1 MQRPEVERRKRIRST
16 KEIVRNSDEPLVND
30 SGCVAHSSPDSRP
43 SCQPFTLVAGLLLN
57 ACGDNERN
65 SNDTKLLSVVAISRH
80 GIRSPLD
87 PLDST
92 KPNTASTNLDTLR
105 PQGFP
110 LWPGPAATPGNLSTV
125 GQQNATRLGA
135 WYRDF
140 YAAQGLL
147 PPRGS
152 CPAAGTVFVYADVYE
167 RTIQTAQGYVDGM
180 FQSEATPD
188 CGVQVVHAG
197 AQVQADPYIATAFYF
212 ATTFPTP
219 PCSVDTVVDQAAFNT
234 AIGGNT
240 SSLITK
246 YTPQLQTLQT
256 VTQCCQP
263 AACATPTPANQTPA
277 SCSLLELPTGTSV
290 DATGAV
296 ADAGG
301 SLFDVADSVTE
312 DFELQYAQGMPDT
325 NCATIQ
331 GAQCVGWGAIPP
343 GGLDD
348 MMKLHVMNID
358 LSLRLPS
365 VSQVTST
372 NLMWQLV
379 GTMDQALTGVK
390 NADMLA
396 PAAGTFT
403 LFVAHDM
410 NQSAIGAFLGDVTW
424 KAEGFQQNDPGP
436 AGALVFELHKVK
448 QSGQPIVRLFYVI
461 ATLDQ
466 MRNGTVLTLQT
477 PPQRIPLTIPACG
490 GVLDCPYDQFKT
502 FITGHVRKD
511 CLVPTPTPAS
521 AP

>member
-1 MQRPEVERRKRIRST
+1 MLMRV
-16 KEIVRNSDEPLVND
+16 
-30 SGCVAHSSPDSRP
+30 RP
-43 SCQPFTLVAGLLLN
+43 SASNVGVVLACLVAGLLLN

-110 LWPGPAATPGNLSTV
+110 LWPPPAATPGNLSTV

-188 CGVQVVHAG
+188 CGVQVVHSS
-197 AQVQADPYIATAFYF
+197 AQVDPYITTAY
-212 ATTFPTP
+212 ALLNTP
-219 PCSVDTVVDQAAFNT
+219 QCKIDTAVDWAAFNT

-240 SSLITK
+240 PSLITK
-246 YTPQLQTLQT
+246 YTAQLQTLQT

-296 ADAGG
+296 AFATGT
-301 SLFDVADSVTE
+301 LFNVADALTE
-312 DFELQYAQGMPDT
+312 DFQLQYAQGMPDT
-325 NCATIQ
+325 DCATTP
-331 GAQCVGWGAIPP
+331 GAQCVGWGSIPP

-396 PAAGTFT
+396 PAASTFT

-466 MRNGTVLTLQT
+466 MRNGTALSLQT
-477 PPQRIPLTIPACG
+477 PPQRIPLAIPACNG
-490 GVLDCPYDQFKT
+490 ALDCPYDQFKT
-502 FITGHVRKD
+502 FITGHVRQD
-511 CLVPTPTPAS
+511 CLVTPAS

>member
-1 MQRPEVERRKRIRST
+1 MRKSSS
-16 KEIVRNSDEPLVND
+16 VGLVLA
-30 SGCVAHSSPDSRP
+30 C
-43 SCQPFTLVAGLLLN
+43 LVAGLLFY
-57 ACGDNERN
+57 ACAEDERGSDNTE
-65 SNDTKLLSVVAISRH
+65 LLSVVAISRH

-92 KPNTASTNLDTLR
+92 KHTLSTNLDTLR
-105 PQGFP
+105 LQGFP
-110 LWPGPAATPGNLSTV
+110 LWPPPAATPGNLSTV

-152 CPAAGTVFVYADVYE
+152 CPAAGTVFVYADVFE

-188 CGVQVVHAG
+188 CGVQVVHSS
-197 AQVQADPYIATAFYF
+197 AQVDPYITTAY
-212 ATTFPTP
+212 TGL
-219 PCSVDTVVDQAAFNT
+219 CSVDTKVDRAAFNT

-246 YTPQLQTLQT
+246 YTAQLQTLQT

-263 AACATPTPANQTPA
+263 AACATTTNPTPA
-277 SCSLLELPTGTSV
+277 SCSLLELPTGVSV

-296 ADAGG
+296 AFATGT
-301 SLFDVADSVTE
+301 LFNVADALTE
-312 DFELQYAQGMPDT
+312 DFQLQYAQGMPDT
-325 NCATIQ
+325 DCATTPE
-331 GAQCVGWGAIPP
+331 AQCVGWGAIPP

-358 LSLRLPS
+358 LTCRLPS
-365 VSQVTST
+365 VSQVAST
-372 NLMWQLV
+372 KLMWQLV

-396 PAAGTFT
+396 PAASTFT

-436 AGALVFELHKVK
+436 AGALVFELHRVK

-466 MRNGTVLTLQT
+466 MRNGTVLTLDT
-477 PPQRIPLTIPACG
+477 PPQRIPLAIPACG

-502 FITGHVRKD
+502 FIAGHVRQD
-511 CLVPTPTPAS
+511 CIVTPAS

>member
-1 MQRPEVERRKRIRST
+1 MLMRV
-16 KEIVRNSDEPLVND
+16 
-30 SGCVAHSSPDSRP
+30 RP
-43 SCQPFTLVAGLLLN
+43 SASNVGIVLACLVAGLLLN
-57 ACGDNERN
+57 ACGENEGK
-65 SNDTKLLSVVAISRH
+65 SDDTKLLSVVAISRH
-80 GIRSPLD
+80 GIRSQISPLE
-87 PLDST
+87 ST
-92 KPNTASTNLDTLR
+92 TPNTLSTNLDTLR

-110 LWPGPAATPGNLSTV
+110 QWPPPAATPGNLSTV

-140 YAAQGLL
+140 YAAQRLL

-152 CPAAGTVFVYADVYE
+152 CPPAETVFVYADVFE
-167 RTIQTAQGYVDGM
+167 RTIQTAQGYLDGM

-188 CGVQVVHAG
+188 CWVPVVHSRKL
-197 AQVQADPYIATAFYF
+197 VDPYIATAI
-212 ATTFPTP
+212 ALLNTP
-219 PCSVDTVVDQAAFNT
+219 QCKIDTAVDQAAFNT

-246 YTPQLQTLQT
+246 YSAQLQTLQT

-263 AACATPTPANQTPA
+263 AACNQSSPPA
-277 SCSLLELPTGTSV
+277 SCSLLELPTGVSV
-290 DATGAV
+290 DPTTGVSLNPTGAV
-296 ADAGG
+296 AYTAG

-325 NCATIQ
+325 DCATTP

-379 GTMDQALTGVK
+379 GTMDQTLTGVK

-396 PAAGTFT
+396 PATSKFT
-403 LFVAHDM
+403 LFVAHDD
-410 NQSAIGAFLGDVTW
+410 NLSAIGAFLGDVTW

-466 MRNGTVLTLQT
+466 MRNGTVLTLDT
-477 PPQRIPLTIPACG
+477 PPQRIPLAIPACG

-502 FITGHVRKD
+502 FITGHVRQD
-511 CLVPTPTPAS
+511 CIVTPAS